1 MKKTLLFLS
10 MLLILTNCINPED
23 RSWIIPLTIDDS
35 MLAYTP
41 EQKEGFQKR
50 RATTLDSMEH
60 GYLILKSSDQWSQNR
75 HEFRSNNNFY
85 YLTGYAT
92 SGSYLILV
100 KQDAEQVFL
109 SKPYTNLRMEIYD
122 GGQPSSGEIL
132 DQYGVDNV
140 LSFNE
145 VRMMLADILSSGS
158 PVYVDMKNRDLMDDL
173 EKLPEDL
180 SQIDI
185 RDAATILDEMR
196 VFKESTEVARMQKAC
211 NITARSLTKVMN
223 QCKPGMYEY
232 EMEAV
237 IEGTFL
243 EYGSHMPGFP
253 SIVGSGPN
261 STTLHYEPNTRIME
275 DGDLLLMDIGA
286 DYGYYSADISRTIP
300 VNGKFSTEQQTIYQL
315 VLDAQKAAIEQMIPG
330 NGVRDGH
337 HAGRKVMNEGL
348 AKLGLIT
355 DPDAEWQIQFYC
367 IHGSSHYLGMDVHDV
382 GDYEINPRLTEE
394 DSTGRSKFGRILE
407 PGMVLTI
414 EPGIYIRENGLDQA
428 FEMFAHNADSS
439 EIASFVDSVRP
450 LYEQY
455 TNTGVRIEDDILIT
469 NDGNLVLS
477 RYAPKEVEDIE
488 QLMR

>member
-10 MLLILTNCINPED
+10 MLSILTNCMNPED
-23 RSWIIPLTIDDS
+23 RSWIIPVIIDDS
-35 MLAYTP
+35 VLAYTP

-50 RATTLDSMEH
+50 IATVLDSMDQ

-75 HEFRSNNNFY
+75 HEFRSNNYFY
-85 YLTGYAT
+85 YLTGYAS

-100 KQDAEQVFL
+100 KQDEEQVFL
-109 SKPYTNLRMEIYD
+109 SKPYTNLRMEIYN
-122 GGQPSSGEIL
+122 GRQPSAKEIL
-132 DQYGVDNV
+132 DQYGADSV

-145 VRMMLADILSSGS
+145 VRMMIGDILSSGS
-158 PVYVDMKNRDLMDDL
+158 PVYLDMKNRSLMDDL
-173 EKLPEDL
+173 NKLQEDL
-180 SQIDI
+180 SKIDM
-185 RDAATILDEMR
+185 RDAGTILDEMR
-196 VFKESTEVARMQKAC
+196 VFKEPMEVLRMQKAC
-211 NITARSLTKVMN
+211 NITAKSLTKVLN
-223 QCKPGMYEY
+223 QCKPEMFEY

-261 STTLHYEPNTRIME
+261 STTLHYEPNTRLME

-286 DYGYYSADISRTIP
+286 DYGYYSADITRTIP
-300 VNGKFSTEQQTIYQL
+300 VNGKFSTEQRTIYQL

-337 HAGRKVMNEGL
+337 LAGRKVMNEGL

-355 DPDAEWQIQFYC
+355 DPDANWQIQFYC

-382 GDYEINPRLTEE
+382 GDYEINPLLSDT
-394 DSTGRSKFGRILE
+394 DSTGKSKSGRILE

-428 FEMFAHNADSS
+428 FEMFSHQADSS
-439 EIASFVDSVRP
+439 EIADFVDRVGP

-455 TNTGVRIEDDILIT
+455 MNIGVRIEDDILIT
-469 NDGNLVLS
+469 SDGNLVLS